1 MLKNTLL
8 IAFALISIKSLS
20 QQSEAQ
26 DTIINNLEIPALLKG
41 QVVSNFDKKPL
52 KGAHLFNL
60 NSVIG
65 TVTEEK
71 GEFEILTKSQ
81 DTLYISYLGYQS
93 IKLKITNDLLK
104 GNELVIELHEKTE
117 QFNEVVVKSHKLIG
131 VLEIDAKSVPVDKYS
146 RIHINGISQ
155 TYESG
160 NARKSYN
167 SAVDKMFQPINLMY
181 DNLGKNPKQLKKIKK
196 LRDDDA
202 LREMLE
208 DKFNRELMMEYLNM
222 NSVELNDLLNECNYS
237 DYFIR
242 QASDLQ
248 LIEAVLLCYE
258 NYKAIQKGS
267 TIKDNNDTEKKKK
280 KNKD

>member
-1 MLKNTLL
+1 MLKKIIIIPLVLFSLNFYSQESKT
-8 IAFALISIKSLS
+8 IDSIHPIT
-20 QQSEAQ
+20 E
-26 DTIINNLEIPALLKG
+26 NLVILKG
-41 QVVSNFDKKPL
+41 QVISNFDKKPL

-65 TVTEEK
+65 TVTQEN
-71 GEFEILTKSQ
+71 GYFDIVTKSQ

-104 GNELVIELHEKTE
+104 GNELVIELHEKAE

-146 RIHINGISQ
+146 RIHINGINQ

-181 DNLGKNPKQLKKIKK
+181 ENLGKKPKQLKKIKK

-202 LREMLE
+202 LRKMLE

-237 DYFIR
+237 DYFI
-242 QASDLQ
+242 QKASDLQ

-267 TIKDNNDTEKKKK
+267 TIKDNNSN
-280 KNKD
+280 NK

>member
-1 MLKNTLL
+1 MLKNF
-8 IAFALISIKSLS
+8 IHIALILISFKAFSQEQKSP
-20 QQSEAQ
+20 
-26 DTIINNLEIPALLKG
+26 DTLKNGFETPILLKG
-41 QVVSNFDKKPL
+41 QVVSNFDKTPL

-65 TVTEEK
+65 AVSDDDGTF
-71 GEFEILTKSQ
+71 GISTKAN

-131 VLEIDAKSVPVDKYS
+131 VLEIDAKNVPVDKYS

-160 NARKSYN
+160 SRSTKSYN
-167 SAVDKMFQPINLMY
+167 SAVDAMFQPINLMY
-181 DNLGKNPKQLKKIKK
+181 DKFGKNPKQLRKIKK

-202 LREMLE
+202 LRKMME
-208 DKFNRELMMEYLNM
+208 DKFNRELMMEYLNVDA
-222 NSVELNDLLNECNYS
+222 VELNDLLNECNYS
-237 DYFIR
+237 DYFIK

-248 LIEAVLLCYE
+248 LLEAVLLCYE
-258 NYKAIQKGS
+258 NYKAIKKGS
-267 TIKDNNDTEKKKK
+267 TIRDKDK
-280 KNKD
+280 KN